1 MRSRNSIYSHRRK
14 NRKKSLLIFLAVLVL
29 AAALALGVSAY
40 WGKMQEKNEQQTAQ
54 AQAQGEIPK
63 EVLSQQ
69 QLEESD
75 LSQSDSTEPTES
87 TQSDSTEPTESTQSD
102 STEPTESTQSDSTES
117 TGQTQP
123 EQEQPQQQPSQPDVT
138 ELTSERILSSSALV
152 PNSGSS
158 VGDEYFDDAA
168 FVGDSITEGIKLYE
182 VMTNATV
189 VAARGIN
196 LDNVFT
202 DDQIRTAQGN
212 STVMGALEA
221 VEPKKIYI
229 MFGANGVGWFTEQHF
244 TDVYTKFVQA
254 VKEQHPD
261 SQIYLQSILPVTQE
275 FDDSRE
281 DISNDKINRYNELVV
296 EIAEEQKVH
305 YLDVA
310 SAFKDEKGCL
320 PEDSNGDGMHF
331 GNKYYQKWFDY
342 LKSHT
347 AAEE

>member
-1 MRSRNSIYSHRRK
+1 M
-14 NRKKSLLIFLAVLVL
+14 
-29 AAALALGVSAY
+29 
-40 WGKMQEKNEQQTAQ
+40 
-54 AQAQGEIPK
+54 
-63 EVLSQQ
+63 
-69 QLEESD
+69 
-75 LSQSDSTEPTES
+75 
-87 TQSDSTEPTESTQSD
+87 
-102 STEPTESTQSDSTES
+102 
-117 TGQTQP
+117 
-123 EQEQPQQQPSQPDVT
+123 T

>member
-1 MRSRNSIYSHRRK
+1 MRGRTSIYSHRRK
-14 NRKKSLLIFLAVLVL
+14 NRKKSLLIFLAVLLL

-63 EVLSQQ
+63 EVLSQE
-69 QLEESD
+69 QLEESSPMED
-75 LSQSDSTEPTES
+75 SIQSNPTPS
-87 TQSDSTEPTESTQSD
+87 
-102 STEPTESTQSDSTES
+102 
-117 TGQTQP
+117 
-123 EQEQPQQQPSQPDVT
+123 QEQPEKQENPVAEEKQPEPSQPDVT
-138 ELTSERILSSSALV
+138 ELTSERILSSAALV

-221 VEPKKIYI
+221 AAPKKIYI

-244 TDVYTKFVQA
+244 TDVYTKFVKA

-296 EIAEEQKVH
+296 EIAEEQEVH

-331 GNKYYQKWFDY
+331 GNKYYKKWFDY

>member
-14 NRKKSLLIFLAVLVL
+14 NRKKSLLIFLAVLIL

-63 EVLSQQ
+63 EVLSQE

-75 LSQSDSTEPTES
+75 LS
-87 TQSDSTEPTESTQSD
+87 QSD

-212 STVMGALEA
+212 STVMGALEVA
-221 VEPKKIYI
+221 EPKKIYI

-347 AAEE
+347 VAEE

>member
-1 MRSRNSIYSHRRK
+1 MRSRTSIYSHRKK
-14 NRKKSLLIFLAVLVL
+14 NRKKSLLIFLAVLIL

-63 EVLSQQ
+63 EVLSQE
-69 QLEESD
+69 QLEESN
-75 LSQSDSTEPTES
+75 PTEDS
-87 TQSDSTEPTESTQSD
+87 TQSSQAPSQEQQEKQENPA
-102 STEPTESTQSDSTES
+102 
-117 TGQTQP
+117 QP
-123 EQEQPQQQPSQPDVT
+123 EKQPEPSQPDVT
-138 ELTSERILSSSALV
+138 ELTSERILSSAALV

-189 VAARGIN
+189 VAARGIT

-202 DDQIRTAQGN
+202 ADQIRTAQGN

-221 VEPKKIYI
+221 AEPKKIYI

>member
-1 MRSRNSIYSHRRK
+1 MRSRTSIYSHRRK
-14 NRKKSLLIFLAVLVL
+14 NKKKNLLLFLVVLFL

-40 WGKMQEKNEQQTAQ
+40 WGKMQEKNEQMTAQ
-54 AQAQGEIPK
+54 AQAKGDLPK
-63 EVLSQQ
+63 EVLSQEQ
-69 QLEESD
+69 MEESN
-75 LSQSDSTEPTES
+75 PTENPPQ
-87 TQSDSTEPTESTQSD
+87 QSSESQ
-102 STEPTESTQSDSTES
+102 
-117 TGQTQP
+117 QP
-123 EQEQPQQQPSQPDVT
+123 EEQPQQTVQQPEEQPQQPSQPDVT
-138 ELTSERILSSSALV
+138 EQTGERILSSPALV
-152 PNSGSS
+152 TNSGSS

-212 STVMGALEA
+212 TTVMGALEA
-221 VEPKKIYI
+221 AAPKKIYI

-244 TDVYTKFVQA
+244 TDVYTEFVQA

-296 EIAEEQKVH
+296 EIAEQQEVH

-310 SAFKDEKGCL
+310 SAFKDEHGCL

-347 AAEE
+347 ASEE

>member
-14 NRKKSLLIFLAVLVL
+14 NRKKSLLIFLAVLIL

-63 EVLSQQ
+63 EVLSQE

-75 LSQSDSTEPTES
+75 LS
-87 TQSDSTEPTESTQSD
+87 QSD

-138 ELTSERILSSSALV
+138 ELTSDRILSSSALV

-221 VEPKKIYI
+221 AEPKKIYI

-347 AAEE
+347 VAEE

>member
-40 WGKMQEKNEQQTAQ
+40 WGKMQEKNKQQTAQ

-75 LSQSDSTEPTES
+75 LS
-87 TQSDSTEPTESTQSD
+87 QSD

-221 VEPKKIYI
+221 AEPKKIYI

-296 EIAEEQKVH
+296 EIAEEQEVH

>member
-1 MRSRNSIYSHRRK
+1 MRSRTSIYSHRKK
-14 NRKKSLLIFLAVLVL
+14 NRKKSLLIFLAVLIL

-63 EVLSQQ
+63 EVLSQE

-75 LSQSDSTEPTES
+75 LS
-87 TQSDSTEPTESTQSD
+87 QSD

-221 VEPKKIYI
+221 AEPKKIYI

-347 AAEE
+347 VAEE

>member
-63 EVLSQQ
+63 EVLSKQ

-102 STEPTESTQSDSTES
+102 STES
-117 TGQTQP
+117 TGQT
-123 EQEQPQQQPSQPDVT
+123 QPDVT

-221 VEPKKIYI
+221 AEPKKIYI

>member
-1 MRSRNSIYSHRRK
+1 MGKQREEKGGKRLRSRNSIYSHRRK

-29 AAALALGVSAY
+29 AAVLALGASAY
-40 WGKMQEKNEQQTAQ
+40 WGRLQEKNEQQTAQ
-54 AQAQGEIPK
+54 AQAQGEVPK
-63 EVLSQQ
+63 EVLSQE

-75 LSQSDSTEPTES
+75 STEAQE
-87 TQSDSTEPTESTQSD
+87 Q
-102 STEPTESTQSDSTES
+102 
-117 TGQTQP
+117 TGEEQPTQP
-123 EQEQPQQQPSQPDVT
+123 EQPEPTEPSQPEQEEKPQPSQPDVT

-221 VEPKKIYI
+221 AEPKKIYI

>member
-14 NRKKSLLIFLAVLVL
+14 NRKKSLLIFLAVLIL

-63 EVLSQQ
+63 EVLSQE
-69 QLEESD
+69 QLEESN
-75 LSQSDSTEPTES
+75 PTEDS
-87 TQSDSTEPTESTQSD
+87 TQSSQAPSQEQQEKQENPA
-102 STEPTESTQSDSTES
+102 
-117 TGQTQP
+117 QP
-123 EQEQPQQQPSQPDVT
+123 EKQPEPSQPDVT
-138 ELTSERILSSSALV
+138 ELTSERILSSAALV

-221 VEPKKIYI
+221 AEPKKIYI

-275 FDDSRE
+275 FADSRE

>member
-1 MRSRNSIYSHRRK
+1 MGKQREEKGGKRLRSRTSIYSHRKK
-14 NRKKSLLIFLAVLVL
+14 NRKKSLLIFLAVLIL

-63 EVLSQQ
+63 EVLSQE
-69 QLEESD
+69 QLEESN
-75 LSQSDSTEPTES
+75 PTEDS
-87 TQSDSTEPTESTQSD
+87 TQSSQAPSQEQQEKQENPA
-102 STEPTESTQSDSTES
+102 
-117 TGQTQP
+117 QP
-123 EQEQPQQQPSQPDVT
+123 EKQPEPSQPDVT
-138 ELTSERILSSSALV
+138 ELTSERILSSAALV

-221 VEPKKIYI
+221 AEPKKIYI

>member
-1 MRSRNSIYSHRRK
+1 MRSRTSIYSHRKK
-14 NRKKSLLIFLAVLVL
+14 NRKKSLLIFLAVLIL

-63 EVLSQQ
+63 EVLSQE

-75 LSQSDSTEPTES
+75 LS
-87 TQSDSTEPTESTQSD
+87 QSD

-138 ELTSERILSSSALV
+138 ELTSERILSSAALV

-221 VEPKKIYI
+221 AEPKKIYI

>member
-1 MRSRNSIYSHRRK
+1 MGKQREEKGGKRLRSRTSIYSHRKK
-14 NRKKSLLIFLAVLVL
+14 NRKKSLLIFLAVLIL

-63 EVLSQQ
+63 EVLSQE

-75 LSQSDSTEPTES
+75 LS
-87 TQSDSTEPTESTQSD
+87 QSD

-221 VEPKKIYI
+221 AEPKKIYI

-347 AAEE
+347 IAEE

>member
-1 MRSRNSIYSHRRK
+1 MRSRTSIYSHRKK
-14 NRKKSLLIFLAVLVL
+14 NRKKSLLIFLAVLIL

-63 EVLSQQ
+63 EVLSQE
-69 QLEESD
+69 QLEESN
-75 LSQSDSTEPTES
+75 PTEDS
-87 TQSDSTEPTESTQSD
+87 TQSSQAPSQEQQEKQENPA
-102 STEPTESTQSDSTES
+102 
-117 TGQTQP
+117 QP
-123 EQEQPQQQPSQPDVT
+123 EKQPEPSQPDVT
-138 ELTSERILSSSALV
+138 EMTSERILSSAALV

-221 VEPKKIYI
+221 AEPKKIYI

-254 VKEQHPD
+254 DKEQHPD

-347 AAEE
+347 VAEE

>member
-1 MRSRNSIYSHRRK
+1 MCS
-14 NRKKSLLIFLAVLVL
+14 
-29 AAALALGVSAY
+29 
-40 WGKMQEKNEQQTAQ
+40 
-54 AQAQGEIPK
+54 
-63 EVLSQQ
+63 
-69 QLEESD
+69 
-75 LSQSDSTEPTES
+75 
-87 TQSDSTEPTESTQSD
+87 
-102 STEPTESTQSDSTES
+102 
-117 TGQTQP
+117 
-123 EQEQPQQQPSQPDVT
+123 
-138 ELTSERILSSSALV
+138 
-152 PNSGSS
+152 
-158 VGDEYFDDAA
+158 
-168 FVGDSITEGIKLYE
+168 
-182 VMTNATV
+182 
-189 VAARGIN
+189 
-196 LDNVFT
+196 

-221 VEPKKIYI
+221 AEPKKIYI

>member
-1 MRSRNSIYSHRRK
+1 MI
-14 NRKKSLLIFLAVLVL
+14 L

-63 EVLSQQ
+63 EVLSQE
-69 QLEESD
+69 QLEESN
-75 LSQSDSTEPTES
+75 PTEDS
-87 TQSDSTEPTESTQSD
+87 TQSSQAPSQEQQEKQENPA
-102 STEPTESTQSDSTES
+102 
-117 TGQTQP
+117 QP
-123 EQEQPQQQPSQPDVT
+123 EKQPEPSQPDVT
-138 ELTSERILSSSALV
+138 ELTSERILSSAALV

-221 VEPKKIYI
+221 AEPKKIYI

>member
-1 MRSRNSIYSHRRK
+1 MRSRTSLYSHRKK
-14 NRKKSLLIFLAVLVL
+14 NRKKSLLIFLAVLIL

-63 EVLSQQ
+63 EVLSQE

-75 LSQSDSTEPTES
+75 LS
-87 TQSDSTEPTESTQSD
+87 QSD

-221 VEPKKIYI
+221 AEPKKIYI

>member
-1 MRSRNSIYSHRRK
+1 LRSRTSIYSHRKK
-14 NRKKSLLIFLAVLVL
+14 NRKKSLLIFLAVLIL

-63 EVLSQQ
+63 EVLSQE

-75 LSQSDSTEPTES
+75 LS
-87 TQSDSTEPTESTQSD
+87 QSD

-221 VEPKKIYI
+221 AEPKKIYI

-347 AAEE
+347 AVEE

>member
-1 MRSRNSIYSHRRK
+1 MRSRTSIYSHRKK
-14 NRKKSLLIFLAVLVL
+14 NRKKSLLIFLAVLIM

-63 EVLSQQ
+63 EVLSQE

-75 LSQSDSTEPTES
+75 LS
-87 TQSDSTEPTESTQSD
+87 QSD

-138 ELTSERILSSSALV
+138 ELTSERILSSAALV

-196 LDNVFT
+196 LDNDFT

-221 VEPKKIYI
+221 AEPKKIYI

-347 AAEE
+347 VAEE

>member
-1 MRSRNSIYSHRRK
+1 MGKQREEKGGKRLRSRTSIYSHRKK
-14 NRKKSLLIFLAVLVL
+14 NRKKSLLIFLAVLIL

-63 EVLSQQ
+63 EVLSQE
-69 QLEESD
+69 QLEDSD
-75 LSQSDSTEPTES
+75 LS
-87 TQSDSTEPTESTQSD
+87 QSD

-221 VEPKKIYI
+221 AEPKKIYI

-347 AAEE
+347 IAEE

>member
-14 NRKKSLLIFLAVLVL
+14 NRKKSLLIFLAVLIL

-63 EVLSQQ
+63 EVLSQE

-75 LSQSDSTEPTES
+75 LS
-87 TQSDSTEPTESTQSD
+87 QSD

-138 ELTSERILSSSALV
+138 EMTSERILSSAALV

-221 VEPKKIYI
+221 AEPKKIYI

>member
-1 MRSRNSIYSHRRK
+1 MGKQREEKGGKRLRSRNSIYSHRRK

-63 EVLSQQ
+63 EVLSKQ

-87 TQSDSTEPTESTQSD
+87 TQSDS
-102 STEPTESTQSDSTES
+102 
-117 TGQTQP
+117 
-123 EQEQPQQQPSQPDVT
+123 T

-221 VEPKKIYI
+221 AEPKKIYI

>member
-1 MRSRNSIYSHRRK
+1 LRSRNSIYSHRRK
-14 NRKKSLLIFLAVLVL
+14 NRKKSLLIFLAVLIL

-63 EVLSQQ
+63 EVLSQE

-75 LSQSDSTEPTES
+75 LS
-87 TQSDSTEPTESTQSD
+87 QSD

-221 VEPKKIYI
+221 AEPKKIYI